1 MDHRAWLYDP
11 EPGSALQARPLRFAS
26 YLLINVY
33 TVKTR
38 QVRLFIRLKRDLS
51 VSLTFPPVHPAA
63 RSGTAFRRGRH
74 GPIGAEGI
82 LKKRVG
88 G

>member
-1 MDHRAWLYDP
+1 M
-11 EPGSALQARPLRFAS
+11 LQARPLRFAS

-38 QVRLFIRLKRDLS
+38 QAGLFIRLKRDLR
-51 VSLTFPPVHPAA
+51 VPLAFPPVHPAA
-63 RSGTAFRRGRH
+63 RSGTAFCWGRH
-74 GPIGAEGI
+74 RPIGAEGI
-82 LKKRVG
+82 LEKG